1 MTAAADRVTGGD
13 ETVEARLSF
22 DDPKPDDK
30 RKMQQIFL
38 RPSLRA
44 EIENRRGKLS
54 RSAWIERAIFH
65 YLRTEKL

>member
-1 MTAAADRVTGGD
+1 MTTDPTAVGD
-13 ETVEARLSF
+13 GSAPARLSF

-54 RSAWIERAIFH
+54 RSAWIELAIYH
-65 YLRTEKL
+65 YLRTDKL